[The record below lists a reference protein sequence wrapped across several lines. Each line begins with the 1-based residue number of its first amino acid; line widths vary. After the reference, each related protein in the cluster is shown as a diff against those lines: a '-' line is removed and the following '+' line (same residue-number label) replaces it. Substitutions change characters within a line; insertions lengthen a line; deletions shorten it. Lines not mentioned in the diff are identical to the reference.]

1 MKKISCCINTYKR
14 PELLKKLLKSIN
26 EQSVD
31 KDISIEIIVVDND
44 SSQAGRIIFEEFS
57 SISKFPI
64 KYFVQPL
71 KNISITRNKAISEA
85 SGDYIFFIDDDEYA
99 EPNWIYNTM
108 TCLEKFNA
116 DAVFGSVLSY
126 FDDNTQDWIK
136 SNQMFQREIQETG
149 TTPKFTRTG
158 NCLIKAGVLKSVEGP
173 FDIQYGVTG
182 GSDSHLFTI
191 LSKKGAKFIY
201 CAESI
206 VYEYVPPERANMNW
220 LLKRSIRTGNSYA
233 RRAIQLAARPFIKR
247 VFLFIKAFLLALVNI
262 IYCFFSLYS
271 KKKYFTFFIKT
282 AGYCGHIMAVFNI
295 YYKEYK

>member
-14 PELLKKLLKSIN
+14 PELLKKLLISIN
-26 EQSVD
+26 EQSLD

-44 SSQAGRIIFEEFS
+44 TSQLGEKIIEEFK
-57 SISKFPI
+57 SILKFPI
-64 KYFVQPL
+64 HYYIQPI
-71 KNISITRNKAISEA
+71 KNISITRNKAVSEA
-85 SGDYIFFIDDDEYA
+85 NGDYIFFIDDDEYA
-99 EPNWIYNTM
+99 EPNWIINTVA
-108 TCLEKFNA
+108 CLEKYNA

-126 FDDNTQDWIK
+126 FDNNTPDWIK
-136 SNQMFQREIQETG
+136 SNLMFQRQIQKTG
-149 TTPKFTRTG
+149 TTPKYTRTG
-158 NCLIKAGVLKSVEGP
+158 NCLIKAEVLKSIEGP
-173 FDIQYGVTG
+173 FDLQYGLTG

-206 VYEYVPPERANMNW
+206 VYEYVPPERANINW

-233 RRAIQLAARPFIKR
+233 RRAIQLATRPFIKR

-262 IYCFFSLYS
+262 IFCFFSLYS
-271 KKKYFTFFIKT
+271 KKKYFNFFIKT
-282 AGYCGHIMAVFNI
+282 AGYCGHIMSVFNI